1 MSRNRK
7 ILPLIFNAYKPVGPS
22 SSQAVHQFKRNL
34 KYDYGKI
41 GHFGTLDPF
50 AEGVLLVG
58 VQGAQRLNNFVHEY
72 MPKTY
77 RALGVFGSKTNT
89 GDHTGEVLE
98 SGDVADEFKN
108 LSLSEVENF
117 LRSEFL
123 GEYWQAPHVISAAK
137 HNGRRL
143 YDLARAGKTV
153 DKEEIDKKKREILEL
168 KIHEYNYPHLDFE
181 VTVSSGTYI
190 RSLFE
195 EIAVLFGGHGHLL
208 KLQRTK
214 IGTFSI
220 ENSIAKEDWP
230 SKEGEFDLEKF
241 GVCIDEAF
249 YLNKVFLNAEQTKTY
264 IYGLTPNMSEIKIQQ
279 CLDSSFVYS
288 NELVW
293 VYSDQELLIGMA
305 KIVEGH
311 LVCVFNLNFYV
322 LGLQT

>member
-7 ILPLIFNAYKPVGPS
+7 ILPLIFNAYKPEGPS

-34 KYDYGKI
+34 NYDYGKI

-50 AEGVLLVG
+50 AEGVLLIG

-77 RALGVFGSKTNT
+77 RAVGLFGTKTNS
-89 GDHTGEVLE
+89 GDHTGEAVE
-98 SGDVADEFKN
+98 SAEIHEEFKEMSREDMEG
-108 LSLSEVENF
+108 LLK
-117 LRSEFL
+117 SEFL
-123 GEYWQAPHVISAAK
+123 GEYWQAPHMVSATRY
-137 HNGRRL
+137 NGRRL
-143 YDLARAGKTV
+143 YDLARAGKV
-153 DKEEIDKKKREILEL
+153 IEDIDKKKREILEL

-214 IGTFSI
+214 IGFFSV
-220 ENSIAKEDWP
+220 ENSIPRENWP
-230 SKEGEFDLEKF
+230 VKDGEFDLEKY

-249 YLNKVFLNAEQTKTY
+249 QLNKVFLNAEQTKIY
-264 IYGLTPNMSEIKIQQ
+264 IYGLTPKMSELKIQQ
-279 CLDSSFVYS
+279 NLDNPFVYS
-288 NELVW
+288 SELVW
-293 VYSDQELLIGMA
+293 VYNEDELLIGMA
-305 KIVEGH
+305 KIVDEH

-322 LGLQT
+322 LGLQK

>member
-34 KYDYGKI
+34 NYDYGKI

-50 AEGVLLVG
+50 AEGVLLIG
-58 VQGAQRLNNFVHEY
+58 VQGAQRLNNFIHEY

-77 RALGVFGSKTNT
+77 RAVGLFGAKTNS
-89 GDHTGEVLE
+89 GDHTGEVME
-98 SGDVADEFKN
+98 SGEIKEEFQQMSKEEMEG
-108 LSLSEVENF
+108 L

-123 GEYWQAPHVISAAK
+123 GEYWQAPHMVSATK
-137 HNGRRL
+137 YNGRRL
-143 YDLARAGKTV
+143 YDLARAGKV
-153 DKEEIDKKKREILEL
+153 VGDIDKKKREILEL
-168 KIHEYNYPHLDFE
+168 KIHDYNYPHLDFE

-214 IGTFSI
+214 IGTFSM
-220 ENSIAKEDWP
+220 ENSIPRESWP
-230 SKEGEFDLEKF
+230 TKEGEFDLEKF
-241 GVCIDEAF
+241 GVAIDEAF
-249 YLNKVFLNAEQTKTY
+249 YLNKVFLNIEQTKTY
-264 IYGLTPNMSEIKIQQ
+264 IYGLTPDMSEIEIQQ
-279 CLDSSFVYS
+279 NLDNPFVYS

-293 VYSDQELLIGMA
+293 VYSDGDLLIGMA
-305 KIVEGH
+305 KIVDGH

-322 LGLQT
+322 LGLQTR